1 MYSVQ
6 RGGTRY
12 ADAPTRVSV
21 QFYSPLLSI
30 PVQFSTIRCT
40 KLEMI
45 LVEKIKSIALKSWK
59 SD

>member
-6 RGGTRY
+6 RGATRY
-12 ADAPTRVSV
+12 ADAPTRGLV

-40 KLEMI
+40 EASSRANQ
-45 LVEKIKSIALKSWK
+45 VHCPEELKK
-59 SD
+59 